1 MKLHGAIF
9 DLDGTLLNSMGTW
22 SKLSEDFIRVRGFEA
37 SEVFLESLVPLALR
51 QAAEALI
58 AEYGLSES
66 VDEIVADFM
75 TKVGDYFGRV
85 FELKPGAAEFVRE
98 LRERGIPCCVATA
111 AERIHTEAALKRLK
125 LIDAFEFIL
134 TTEEVGKSKLHADIF
149 LNAAARLGLPADECV
164 VFEDS
169 LYAMRTAK
177 AAGFG
182 VVAIHEPAT
191 FGNLDE
197 IRAVSD
203 RFIASFA
210 DAPGLFF

>member
-9 DLDGTLLNSMGTW
+9 DLDGTLLDSMGTW
-22 SKLSEDFIRVRGFEA
+22 SKLSEDFLRERGFVPTA
-37 SEVFLESLVPLALR
+37 AFLELLAPVALR
-51 QAAEALI
+51 QAAEMLI
-58 AEYGLSES
+58 AEYGLNES
-66 VDEIVADFM
+66 VEEIVADFM
-75 TKVGDYFGRV
+75 TKVGDYFDRV

-111 AERIHTEAALKRLK
+111 AERVHTETALKRLK

-134 TTEEVGKSKLHADIF
+134 TTEDVGKSKLHADIF
-149 LNAAARLGLPADECV
+149 LSAAARLGLPAGECV

-169 LYAMRTAK
+169 VYAMRTAK

-191 FGNLDE
+191 SGNLDE

-210 DAPGLFF
+210 EAPGIFF